1 MKKRYIFKYILL
13 SAFFL
18 LSTVHI
24 WAENIPL
31 NFDLTKVTESIQLS
45 NTVQM
50 MLSLAAISLVPFFLM
65 CMTSFLR
72 MVIVLGMI
80 RSAVGT
86 QQVPPA
92 PVIVSLALFMTI
104 FVMSPVWNEISE
116 KAITPYNENKINQ
129 TVMWQRA
136 QQPIRQF
143 MLNQTRERELEM
155 FVEFSG
161 IKQANDLNNIPIYV
175 IIPAFAISEL
185 RTSFQM
191 GFLIFIPFLVIDLIV
206 ANVLL
211 SLGMFML
218 SPVMVSLPFKIL
230 LFVLADGWFIITRGL
245 ITSFGTFN

>member
-1 MKKRYIFKYILL
+1 MHLRKRLFLL

-18 LSTVHI
+18 LTTAFI
-24 WAENIPL
+24 WAANTPL
-31 NFDLTKVTESIQLS
+31 NFDLTKVTESVQLS
-45 NTVQM
+45 NTVQI
-50 MLSLAAISLVPFFLM
+50 MLSLAAVSLVPFFLM
-65 CMTSFLR
+65 TMTSFLR

-92 PVIVSLALFMTI
+92 PVIVSLSLFMTI
-104 FVMSPVWNEISE
+104 FVMSPVWNEINE
-116 KAITPYNENKINQ
+116 KAVTPYNNNKISQ
-129 TVMWQRA
+129 AVMWQRA

-161 IKQANDLNNIPIYV
+161 IENTDDINKIPIYV
-175 IIPAFAISEL
+175 IIPAFAVSEL
-185 RTSFQM
+185 RTAFQM

-230 LFVLADGWFIITRGL
+230 LFVLADGWFIISRGL
-245 ITSFGTFN
+245 ITSFGTFT